1 MVAQLVDLKA
11 WMMAK
16 NWDTSMVLNLAMMLV
31 SMSMEQKLEQTS
43 GFPMV
48 EKLEPTMEHSR
59 E

>member
-1 MVAQLVDLKA
+1 
-11 WMMAK
+11 
-16 NWDTSMVLNLAMMLV
+16 MVLNLAMMLV

-48 EKLEPTMEHSR
+48 EKLEPAMEHSR